1 MNKRELE
8 QEIVN
13 RKENLDISGYA
24 EDFLNWSE
32 FSNDKYCIRDFVGDY
47 INSIQDKLYIDLL
60 EWAKEHIYEVN
71 SAMKKDNY
79 RSIEA
84 LLQDAQYDYYYN
96 EIVANIDD
104 IVEVYAY
111 NYILTRLEQIDK
123 IDKSEAEIEELLTLL
138 KDVTEFDSFYDI
150 ECICN
155 NFLEG

>member
-8 QEIVN
+8 QEISN
-13 RKENLDISGYA
+13 KKENMDISGYV

-32 FSNDKYCIRDFVGDY
+32 FSNDKYCIRDIIGDY
-47 INSIQDKLYIDLL
+47 INSI
-60 EWAKEHIYEVN
+60 
-71 SAMKKDNY
+71 
-79 RSIEA
+79 
-84 LLQDAQYDYYYN
+84 DAQYDYYYN
-96 EIVANIDD
+96 EIVANIND

-111 NYILTRLEQIDK
+111 NYILTKLKQIDK